1 MTAGHGKRYQEV
13 AKLLEGKDALEPKEA
28 ISLVKQVNTSSFPG
42 TVELHVR
49 LGVDPRHA
57 DQMVRS
63 SVVLPHGTGKS
74 RTIAVFA
81 QGEKEREARDAG
93 ADIVGGEDLVKKVQE
108 GFTDFDVALA
118 TPDMMGSVG
127 RLGKILGPRGLM
139 PNPKAGTV
147 TFDIARAVK
156 EVQAGRVEFRVDRYG
171 IIHVPVGKT
180 NFEDED
186 LYQNFAAM
194 MEAIVKAKPSAA
206 KGSYVKAC
214 FLAPTMG
221 PSVRVDP
228 LLAGRLTSA

>member
-28 ISLVKQVNTSSFPG
+28 ISLVKQVNASSFPG

-63 SVVLPHGTGKS
+63 SVVLPHGTG
-74 RTIAVFA
+74 RQRRIAVFA

-93 ADIVGGEDLVKKVQE
+93 AELVGGEDLVKRVQD

-171 IIHVPVGKT
+171 IVHVPVGKT
-180 NFEDED
+180 DFEDEA
-186 LYQNFAAM
+186 LLENLATM
-194 MEAIVKAKPSAA
+194 MEAIVKAKPQAA
-206 KGSYVKAC
+206 KGTYIRAC

-221 PSVRVDP
+221 PSVRLDP
-228 LLAGRLTSA
+228 AAAARLSAA

>member
-1 MTAGHGKRYQEV
+1 MTAGHGKRYKEV

-28 ISLVKQVNTSSFPG
+28 ISLVKQVNASSFPG

-93 ADIVGGEDLVKKVQE
+93 ADIVGGEDLVKKVQD

-228 LLAGRLTSA
+228 LLAGRLTAA

>member
-28 ISLVKQVNTSSFPG
+28 IRLVKQVNTSSFPG

-228 LLAGRLTSA
+228 LLAGRLTAA

>member
-13 AKLLEGKDALEPKEA
+13 AKLLEGKDALEPKGA

-228 LLAGRLTSA
+228 LLAGRLTAA

>member
-1 MTAGHGKRYQEV
+1 MSHPHGKKYETALKALPEAAVDPQE
-13 AKLLEGKDALEPKEA
+13 G
-28 ISLVKQVNTSSFPG
+28 IRLVKASSTSKFPG

-63 SVVLPHGTGKS
+63 SVVLPHGTG
-74 RTIAVFA
+74 RQRRIAVFA
-81 QGEKEREARDAG
+81 QGEKEREAREAG
-93 ADIVGGEDLVKKVQE
+93 ADLVGGEDLVKRVQE

-118 TPDMMGSVG
+118 TPDLMGSVG

-171 IIHVPVGKT
+171 IIHAPVGKT
-180 NFEDED
+180 NFEDEALLENLSTVMD
-186 LYQNFAAM
+186 
-194 MEAIVKAKPSAA
+194 AIVKAKPQAA
-206 KGSYVKAC
+206 KGTYVRAC

-221 PSVRVDP
+221 PSVRLDS
-228 LLAGRLTSA
+228 AQAARLSPA

>member
-1 MTAGHGKRYQEV
+1 MTKAHGKRYVEAAKATSGAAPAEPQEGV
-13 AKLLEGKDALEPKEA
+13 RM
-28 ISLVKQVNTSSFPG
+28 VKAASTSKFPG

-63 SVVLPHGTGKS
+63 SVVLPHGTG
-74 RTIAVFA
+74 RQRRIAVFA

-93 ADIVGGEDLVKKVQE
+93 AEIVGGEDLVKRVQE

-118 TPDMMGSVG
+118 TPDLMGSVG

-171 IIHVPVGKT
+171 IVHVPVGKT
-180 NFEDED
+180 DFEDEA
-186 LYQNFAAM
+186 LLENLATM
-194 MEAIVKAKPSAA
+194 MEAIVKAKPQAA
-206 KGSYVKAC
+206 KGTYVRAC

-221 PSVRVDP
+221 PSVRLDP
-228 LLAGRLTSA
+228 AAAARLSAA

>member
-93 ADIVGGEDLVKKVQE
+93 ADIVGGEDLVKRVQE

-228 LLAGRLTSA
+228 LLAGRLTAA

>member
-1 MTAGHGKRYQEV
+1 MSQAHGKKYQAAVKELPEAPV
-13 AKLLEGKDALEPKEA
+13 DPKEGVR
-28 ISLVKQVNTSSFPG
+28 LVKSSSTSKFPG

-63 SVVLPHGTGKS
+63 SVVLPHGTG
-74 RTIAVFA
+74 RQRRIAVFA

-93 ADIVGGEDLVKKVQE
+93 ADIVGGEDLVKRVQD

-118 TPDMMGSVG
+118 TPDLMGSVG

-171 IIHVPVGKT
+171 IVHVPVGKT
-180 NFEDED
+180 NFEDDALLEN
-186 LYQNFAAM
+186 LATM
-194 MEAIVKAKPSAA
+194 MDAIVKAKPQSA
-206 KGSYVKAC
+206 KGSYVRAC

-221 PSVRVDP
+221 PSVRLDP
-228 LLAGRLTSA
+228 AQAARLAPA

>member
-1 MTAGHGKRYQEV
+1 MTAGHGKRYNEA
-13 AKLLEGKDALEPKEA
+13 AKLLEGREALDPKEA
-28 ISLVKQVNTSSFPG
+28 ISLVRQVNTTSFPG

-63 SVVLPHGTGKS
+63 SVVLPHGTGKT

-93 ADIVGGEDLVKKVQE
+93 AEIVGGEDLVKRVQE
-108 GFTDFDVALA
+108 GFTDFHVALA

-156 EVQAGRVEFRVDRYG
+156 EVRAGRVEFRVDRYG

-180 NFEDED
+180 NFEEQD
-186 LYQNFAAM
+186 LYQNFVAM

-206 KGSYVKAC
+206 KGSYVRAC

>member
-63 SVVLPHGTGKS
+63 SVVLPHGTGKR